1 MRATSPRGLVG
12 VCSLLLALVAGFVL
26 APTTGADPAAPTST
40 IDGESAGAAPELEVG
55 SARIDSPAS
64 PASPRADKPLAG
76 VVIALDPGHQLGN
89 TNPAFRTQMAQTRF
103 NGTITK
109 GCNTSGTATNDGY
122 PEATFVWRVS
132 RYTKN
137 RLKRLGAKVRMTR
150 TVNSY
155 DAWGPCVWDRGM
167 FGEKVGADLLL
178 SVHADG
184 ASPAGRGFFVIV
196 PAYLTGWTD
205 DIATKSQRYGRRV
218 IEGMSTAG
226 ATPSTYISGQMLIWN
241 DISTLNFSNV
251 PAVLVEVGNMRN
263 ASEAAFMQTR
273 AGQKAHADWLVAGVR
288 AALRR

>member
-1 MRATSPRGLVG
+1 MRAARHRSVAAAS
-12 VCSLLLALVAGFVL
+12 VLLLAPALVAGLVL
-26 APTTGADPAAPTST
+26 APVAGADPAPST
-40 IDGESAGAAPELEVG
+40 TGLEQGSVSTAGALGVNV
-55 SARIDSPAS
+55 
-64 PASPRADKPLAG
+64 RADKPLAG

-89 TNPAFRTQMAQTRF
+89 SNPAFRSQMAQTRF

-150 TVNSY
+150 TSNSY
-155 DAWGPCVWDRGM
+155 DKWGPCVWDRGM

-184 ASPAGRGFFVIV
+184 APAAGRGFFVIV
-196 PAYLTGWTD
+196 PAYLPGWTD

-218 IEGMSTAG
+218 IEGMSAAG
-226 ATPSTYISGQMLIWN
+226 ATPSTYISGQMLVWN
-241 DISTLNFSNV
+241 DISTLNFSDV

-273 AGQKAHADWLVAGVR
+273 SGQKAHADWLVAGVR